1 MVNVSKR
8 TYGNYSNNYGA
19 HCIEISVGTLTLYF
33 SYDTVVAFSDDFGL
47 VISENNWGSTTGKHL
62 NAISE
67 NKKLRIPR
75 ADFEAK
81 LDEVLKK
88 HDLSI

>member
-19 HCIEISVGTLTLYF
+19 HCIEITVGNLSLYF
-33 SYDTVVAFSDDFGL
+33 SYDTVVAFSDGSGL
-47 VISENNWGSTTGKHL
+47 VISQNDWGSTTGKHL

-67 NKKLRIPR
+67 DKSRRIPH
-75 ADFEAK
+75 AEFEAK
-81 LDEVLKK
+81 LNEVLKK
-88 HDLSI
+88 HNLTI